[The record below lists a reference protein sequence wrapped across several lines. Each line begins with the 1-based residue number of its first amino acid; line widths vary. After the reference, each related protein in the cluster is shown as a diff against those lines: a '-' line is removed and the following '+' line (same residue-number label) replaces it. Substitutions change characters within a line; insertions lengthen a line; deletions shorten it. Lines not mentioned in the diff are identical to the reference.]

1 MFDLGAQELIVIFI
15 VAFLVFGPKRLPELA
30 RSLGKGIRELKA
42 ALTNVKETLEESDLN
57 ISQEIKDAKAGIEDS
72 IRQTA
77 GPEIP
82 KETSEEK
89 KPEGTAE
96 DGTNKTTSG
105 ENEAA
110 SEPDKDG

>member
-42 ALTNVKETLEESDLN
+42 ALMSVKDTLEESDLN
-57 ISQEIKDAKAGIEDS
+57 ISKEIKDAKAGIEDS
-72 IRQTA
+72 IKQA
-77 GPEIP
+77 VEPEIAKGP
-82 KETSEEK
+82 YDAKKTEE
-89 KPEGTAE
+89 PADEGI
-96 DGTNKTTSG
+96 NKTTSG
-105 ENEAA
+105 EKEAS